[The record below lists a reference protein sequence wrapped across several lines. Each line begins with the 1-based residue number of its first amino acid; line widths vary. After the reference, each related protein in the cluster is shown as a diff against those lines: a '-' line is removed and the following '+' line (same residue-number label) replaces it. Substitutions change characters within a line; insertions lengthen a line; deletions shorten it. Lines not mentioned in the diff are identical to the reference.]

1 MTSPDPGLLPGPAVT
16 GPDEAVNNRWEK
28 LRPLLDPVVVNTPPE
43 EHLWQQLPVEMVTWL
58 VNTLAPFPWLNHL
71 ALAGLIFTRH
81 GLAHPYRPVRT
92 LHYFLRWAIPEHYAA
107 LADFEPEAAL
117 AAYYGDP
124 PHVRGR
130 EAAAAYRDLQMHAQ
144 RFLETLAP
152 AQRTAL
158 RPFLLPPLQ
167 LTGRLRK
174 LKRLT
179 TARTQAVR
187 KEQAHAVVKRL
198 PDLVGLARR
207 RYRWLAD
214 LDAQVQQVAE
224 AVQRGEADLPVLLQ
238 LADLEGRPIVFRVW
252 DHLSWIIG
260 HLQRYAKTAQV
271 YARRLRASRAQPQL
285 FLQLVGEIPES
296 SWFLRAVALGV
307 LQNSRRVTAVPARRY
322 LAEWGLTDLGLN
334 RQPGL
339 LSLDSSLSKTLVFAR
354 RAAAATPEDSRVLF
368 AVEPLLAGAAVGLF
382 TLMSIVATGMRIGEW
397 QQVSLD
403 RECMVTGH
411 LPEWDDPSGQWVQGP
426 SRICW
431 LLYPKGRAKP
441 ERYLVTQPVVE
452 AMFILL
458 DLHTRYCGKGF
469 QPVAPGVTSEFSHAR
484 RFHGQRKFV
493 LQWAG
498 RHIGMESLNRCL
510 TFLLLEHGCTD
521 SAGRPVNLT
530 SHLLRHGVAGWL
542 RTQGIALDEIMALL
556 KHVNLSVTDYYSQLS
571 PDDLHR
577 QLGPA
582 LTALAELAGSD
593 PATLRTVGD
602 IQNLA
607 QAALKRYGAL
617 RHTPGGLCAVYTP
630 CEVQFLC
637 AGCPHFLPDPRRR
650 PEIEEKIAS
659 HSRAIQLFGELG
671 DHLQAETQR
680 AHLQAWQRIEKELAA
695 LEAVALPAPPAETVL
710 KNLGADELGAV
721 LLRNLDAIQRLPSG
735 DPTSNDQ
742 ED

>member
-1 MTSPDPGLLPGPAVT
+1 MTLPNSGLLPGPADA
-16 GPDEAVNNRWEK
+16 GQDEAADNGWEK
-28 LRPLLDPVVVNTPPE
+28 LRPLLDPVVVRTPTDPRD
-43 EHLWQQLPVEMVTWL
+43 WRQLPEEMVTWL
-58 VNTLAPFPWLNHL
+58 VKTVAEFPWLNQL
-71 ALAGLIFTRH
+71 ALAGLIFTGH
-81 GLAHPYRPVRT
+81 GIAHPYRPVRT

-107 LADFEPEAAL
+107 LADLEPETAL
-117 AAYYGDP
+117 FVYYGDP

-130 EAAAAYRDLQMHAQ
+130 EAASAYRDLQMHAQ

-158 RPFLLPPLQ
+158 GPFLLSPLQ

-174 LKRLT
+174 LRRQTLV
-179 TARTQAVR
+179 RSQAVR
-187 KEQAHAVVKRL
+187 KDQAYAVVKHL

-214 LDAQVQQVAE
+214 LDAQVQHVAE
-224 AVQRGEADLPVLLQ
+224 AVQRGEATLPVLLQ
-238 LADLEGRPIVFRVW
+238 VADLEGRPMAFRVW
-252 DHLSWIIG
+252 DHLSWITG
-260 HLQRYAKTAQV
+260 HLPSYSKQSRR
-271 YARRLRASRAQPQL
+271 YARRLRAARAQPQL
-285 FLQLVGEIPES
+285 FLQLVGEVPQS

-307 LQNSRRVTAVPARRY
+307 LQGARQATAAPARRY

-334 RQPGL
+334 HQPGL
-339 LSLDSSLSKTLVFAR
+339 LQPNSSLAKTMLFAR
-354 RAAAATPEDSRVLF
+354 RAAAGTPQDSRVLF
-368 AVEPLLAGAAVGLF
+368 AVEPLLAAAAVGLF
-382 TLMSIVATGMRIGEW
+382 TLVSIVATGMRIGEL

-403 RECMVTGH
+403 RTCMVAGH
-411 LPEWDDPSGQWVQGP
+411 LPELDDPSGRWVQGP
-426 SRICW
+426 TRICW
-431 LLYPKGRAKP
+431 LLYPKGGTKP

-458 DLHTRYCGKGF
+458 DLHTRYWGKGF
-469 QPVAPGVTSEFSHAR
+469 QPVAPGRPTEFTHAR

-498 RHIGMESLNRCL
+498 RHIGQESLTRCL

-521 SAGRPVNLT
+521 PAGRPVPMT
-530 SHLLRHGVAGWL
+530 CHLLRHGAAGWL
-542 RTQGIALDEIMALL
+542 RTQGIPLDEIMALL
-556 KHVNLSVTDYYSQLS
+556 KHANISVTDYYSQLS

-593 PATLRTVGD
+593 PATIRTVGD
-602 IQNLA
+602 VQDLA
-607 QAALKRYGAL
+607 QTALKRYGAL

-637 AGCPHFLPDPRRR
+637 AGCPHFVPDPRRR

-659 HSRAIQLFGELG
+659 HARAVKLFDERG

-680 AHLQAWQRIEKELAA
+680 AHLQAWKRIETELGA
-695 LEAVALPAPPAETVL
+695 LEAVVLPAPPAEAVL

-721 LLRNLDAIQRLPSG
+721 LLHNLDAIHRLPSG
-735 DPTSNDQ
+735 EPTSNG
-742 ED
+742 